1 MQRRVRAELLDD
13 DLGTPADLADSLRD
27 LNHVNDWFGGTRAT
41 TRLLRRIAGQ
51 CGAKELSL
59 LEIGAGLGHVP
70 LAARRRLAQN
80 GPMLQVTLLD
90 RLWTHLPRNGVPA
103 VSGDAMR
110 LPFCDGA
117 FDVVSCSLL
126 AHHFTPDSLPSLCA
140 EALRVARRAVLI
152 NDLIRSRLHLVLA
165 HLALPM
171 FRNHITRHDGI
182 ASVRAAY
189 TVAEMKSLLRQVPAR
204 DAEFSR
210 HFLFRMGVVLW
221 K

>member
-1 MQRRVRAELLDD
+1 MQRQVRAELLDD

-41 TRLLRRIAGQ
+41 THLLRRVADKS
-51 CGAKELSL
+51 GATELSL

-70 LAARRRLAQN
+70 LSAKERLAQ
-80 GPMLQVTLLD
+80 GGLTFRVTLLD

-103 VSGDAMR
+103 VSGDAMQ
-110 LPFCDGA
+110 LPFRDGA

-126 AHHFTPDSLPSLCA
+126 AHHFAPDVLPDLCG
-140 EALRVARRAVLI
+140 EALRVARRAVLV

-165 HLALPM
+165 HVVLPI

-189 TVAEMKSLLRQVPAR
+189 TVAEMKSLLRQAPAR
-204 DAEFSR
+204 DIEFSR
-210 HFLFRMGVVLW
+210 HFLFRMGIILW